1 VITSSSLSGIV
12 TLPTQ
17 GAYNASRFV
26 VRGYTGAL
34 RMELE
39 LELELEGVTVCATCV
54 DPGRVATNIA
64 TYQVY
69 VLRFHR
75 KMQKRSADKSHAVR
89 SAQAAAST
97 HRDIA

>member
-39 LELELEGVTVCATCV
+39 LELEGVTVCATCV
-54 DPGRVATNIA
+54 DPGGVATNIA

-75 KMQKRSADKSHAVR
+75 KMQKRSAGKSHAVR